1 MEKISTVQYHEGM
14 YLKVF
19 VTPGAKR
26 EQVEEKGDMLAISV
40 REPASGNRANDR
52 VRELV
57 ALRFGQPIGKVR
69 ILTGH
74 HSRGKM
80 ISIGS

>member
-1 MEKISTVQYHEGM
+1 M

-19 VTPGAKR
+19 VIPGARK
-26 EQVEEKGDMLAISV
+26 EKVEEKGDMLVISV
-40 REPASGNRANDR
+40 REPASGNHANDR
-52 VRELV
+52 VRELL
-57 ALRFGQPIGKVR
+57 ALRFSVPVTQVR

-80 ISIGS
+80 VSISS